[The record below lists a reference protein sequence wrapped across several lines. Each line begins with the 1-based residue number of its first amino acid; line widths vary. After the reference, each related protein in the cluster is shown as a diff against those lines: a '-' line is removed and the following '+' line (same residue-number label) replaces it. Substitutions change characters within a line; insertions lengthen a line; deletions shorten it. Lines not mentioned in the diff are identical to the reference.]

1 MKVKKAEVTATWCLS
16 LNCDCPKCGEF
27 VDLLEADNFWDDHE
41 RLQPVE
47 NGTERS
53 NNLDVVCPEC
63 KHEFDVCCEY

>member
-1 MKVKKAEVTATWCLS
+1 MTVAKAEVTATWCIY

-27 VDLLEADNFWDDHE
+27 VDLLEADDFWDAHE

-53 NNLDVVCPEC
+53 NNLAVRCPKC
-63 KHEFDVCCEY
+63 DHEFEVCCEY